1 MHVLAYTHI
10 SKGVYL
16 SVCVLRFCC
25 TPNGEIHCQ
34 ICNCIHTY
42 APSLTRQRMQAEKDE
57 IINRAKSKE
66 SCLKNIFYWLR

>member
-1 MHVLAYTHI
+1 MHVLTNTLI
-10 SKGVYL
+10 SIGVNP
-16 SVCVLRFCC
+16 SVCVLRISC

-66 SCLKNIFYWLR
+66 SCLKNTYYWLQ